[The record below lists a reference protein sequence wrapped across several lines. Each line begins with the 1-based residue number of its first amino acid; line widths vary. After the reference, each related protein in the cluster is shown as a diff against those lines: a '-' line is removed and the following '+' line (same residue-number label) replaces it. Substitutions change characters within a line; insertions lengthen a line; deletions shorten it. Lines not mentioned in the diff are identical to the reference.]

1 VFLNNR
7 EVFRSNLPTGT
18 VNHTTLAS
26 TTVGDADEVTYFETE
41 LAPTDFVK
49 GRNVLAVEVHQV
61 ALNSSDLRFNLRLD
75 ALLVPSSNTGGDPAI
90 SYEPATESLRITWPA
105 AFTGF
110 SLQQRRSFADTTD
123 WEPSPYPVTSVGGT
137 NVVTVP
143 LSEDTLLLRLS
154 K

>member
-1 VFLNNR
+1 
-7 EVFRSNLPTGT
+7 
-18 VNHTTLAS
+18 
-26 TTVGDADEVTYFETE
+26 
-41 LAPTDFVK
+41 VK